1 MKATSQ
7 ERIGKGRGVA
17 VLAASLALTL
27 ATMFKRISGQF
38 RSIGAELNLA

>member
-7 ERIGKGRGVA
+7 ERIGKGRGFA
-17 VLAASLALTL
+17 VVAASVAFAL